1 MMDLSFSNDQL
12 MVRNMAREFA
22 LKELEPRA
30 AEIDEKGEFPHETI
44 KKMAELGMLGMT
56 VPEKYGGAQFDFLSL
71 AIAVEEISKGCG
83 STGVITAVHNSLSCW
98 PIVNWGT
105 DAQKE
110 QYLPRMAMGELLG
123 AFGLTE
129 PNAGTDPAAMETT
142 AVLKGDK
149 YILNGSKR
157 FITNGGVA
165 GIFIVFAKTTP
176 EKGTKGISAF
186 LVEKSFPGFS
196 LGKHENLLGLRGTAN
211 CELMFDDCEVPKANV
226 LGELNSGFKVA
237 LGTLDVSRIDIGAQA
252 VGIAQAALEKSIAYS
267 KERKQFGKPICEFQM
282 IQAKLADMATRI
294 LAARLLVYFAA
305 HQKDSGKP
313 RFSQESAMC
322 KLFAAETAVAVTREA
337 VQVYGGYGYT
347 KDYPVERY
355 FRDAKCMEIYEGT
368 SEVQRIVIARNLL
381 G

>member
-1 MMDLSFSNDQL
+1 MDLSYTNDQL

-22 LKELEPRA
+22 LKELEPKA
-30 AEIDEKGEFPHETI
+30 AEYDEKGEFPHETI

-56 VPEKYGGAQFDFLSL
+56 VPEQYGGAQFDFLSL
-71 AIAVEEISKGCG
+71 AIAVEEISRGCG
-83 STGVITAVHNSLSCW
+83 STGVITAVHNSLACW

-105 DAQKE
+105 DAQKQ
-110 QYLPRMAMGELLG
+110 QYLPRMATGELLG

-129 PNAGTDPAAMETT
+129 PNAGTDPAGMETT

-149 YILNGSKR
+149 YVLNGSKR

-165 GIFIVFAKTTP
+165 KVFIVFAKTSP
-176 EKGTKGISAF
+176 ELGAKGITAF
-186 LVEKSFPGFS
+186 IVDRDSKGFS
-196 LGKHENLLGLRGTAN
+196 LGKHENLLGLRATAN
-211 CELMFDDCEVPKANV
+211 CELMFDDCEVPAQNI
-226 LGELNSGFKVA
+226 LGKLNEGFKVA
-237 LGTLDVSRIDIGAQA
+237 LGTLDVSRIDIGAQS
-252 VGIAQAALEKSIAYS
+252 VGIAQSALDKSLAYS

-282 IQAKLADMATRI
+282 IQAKLAEMHTRTT
-294 LAARLLVYFAA
+294 AARMLVYYAA

-313 RFSQESAMC
+313 RFSTESAMA
-322 KLFAAETAVAVTREA
+322 KLFAAQAAVDVTREA
-337 VQVYGGYGYT
+337 VQIYGGYGYT

-355 FRDAKCMEIYEGT
+355 YRDAKCMEIYEGT